1 MARVHLLFSALCA
14 LPLCC
19 GSEGISWD
27 VHGVVHSVPATTR
40 KYLGRRSVRVNATS
54 ARIVELSGSLE
65 WICAQGESGMP
76 PEITGAI
83 VTIPSTSVLNLPC
96 DDALSYLAF
105 RGAGA
110 RAVLAGAATRY
121 PGGDYY
127 LHNGIFTAR
136 RAPMPWLD
144 VNDDA
149 LRDVVAAVRDGHA
162 VLLEPSASNPWRKL
176 FRSWCWVV
184 IFRVTVPVCALA
196 TTYLAVKTLRARGF
210 GELLPVLVLVVE
222 ALSMLSIALAS
233 SIFGLYW
240 SGDVAGRWVTELH
253 ISMYIGGGFFT
264 SVLMSMH
271 LASLRKHLQNT
282 IEEGAGRSPEASP
295 THAAHIAALFA
306 ATSGVEATI
315 LLLFIN
321 KRISYEMMFFLA
333 EVYSI
338 SQMFVAGYFIRGA
351 RLGYAFHRRRIR
363 VHLRR
368 SRDSW
373 TAADASTWTAAEIHV
388 HTMTACL
395 ALSAVCMLFQSTG
408 MFLAPFYLLEG
419 PTKFTICCAL
429 TTGGRVG
436 TALAQVRAL
445 KPPPSLVRFDTSVGE
460 STREP
465 LAESGMTRGH
475 GLTPREATRSSN
487 SSMASTPRT
496 LCDLSSTMSTGDDS
510 EYSVEA
516 KVELTD
522 RNLEAHNKRLN
533 PDRIISDPTP
543 KNTPLPITRFRIDTG
558 PITSGARILL
568 TAPAT
573 ATVRELKHL
582 AELRVRKNR
591 DATWHPTLRL
601 VELCVQGG
609 YSLDDSE
616 VATKA
621 ISSDEVLTAIWQ
633 EVCVDPC
640 VPHQAGGFT
649 QLSSEPGGF
658 SG

>member
-40 KYLGRRSVRVNATS
+40 KYLGRRSVRVNATR

-144 VNDDA
+144 VNDNA

-196 TTYLAVKTLRARGF
+196 TSYLAVKTLRARGF

-271 LASLRKHLQNT
+271 LASLRKHLQST
-282 IEEGAGRSPEASP
+282 MEEGAGRSPEASP

-351 RLGYAFHRRRIR
+351 RLGYR
-363 VHLRR
+363 
-368 SRDSW
+368 
-373 TAADASTWTAAEIHV
+373 
-388 HTMTACL
+388 C
-395 ALSAVCMLFQSTG
+395 
-408 MFLAPFYLLEG
+408 
-419 PTKFTICCAL
+419 
-429 TTGGRVG
+429 
-436 TALAQVRAL
+436 
-445 KPPPSLVRFDTSVGE
+445 
-460 STREP
+460 
-465 LAESGMTRGH
+465 
-475 GLTPREATRSSN
+475 
-487 SSMASTPRT
+487 
-496 LCDLSSTMSTGDDS
+496 
-510 EYSVEA
+510 
-516 KVELTD
+516 
-522 RNLEAHNKRLN
+522 
-533 PDRIISDPTP
+533 
-543 KNTPLPITRFRIDTG
+543 
-558 PITSGARILL
+558 
-568 TAPAT
+568 
-573 ATVRELKHL
+573 
-582 AELRVRKNR
+582 
-591 DATWHPTLRL
+591 
-601 VELCVQGG
+601 
-609 YSLDDSE
+609 
-616 VATKA
+616 
-621 ISSDEVLTAIWQ
+621 
-633 EVCVDPC
+633 
-640 VPHQAGGFT
+640 
-649 QLSSEPGGF
+649 
-658 SG
+658 

>member
-83 VTIPSTSVLNLPC
+83 VTIASTSVLNLPC

-240 SGDVAGRWVTELH
+240 SGDVAGRLVTELH
-253 ISMYIGGGFFT
+253 ISMYISGGFNCYP
-264 SVLMSMH
+264 
-271 LASLRKHLQNT
+271 AE
-282 IEEGAGRSPEASP
+282 IERGM
-295 THAAHIAALFA
+295 AAHPAIAQVAVI
-306 ATSGVEATI
+306 GVPD
-315 LLLFIN
+315 
-321 KRISYEMMFFLA
+321 
-333 EVYSI
+333 
-338 SQMFVAGYFIRGA
+338 A
-351 RLGYAFHRRRIR
+351 RLGEVGKAYVVPRPGQKIEAESLIR
-363 VHLRR
+363 WCREHMANYKVPRQIECLPVLPTNASGKVMKYQLR
-368 SRDSW
+368 
-373 TAADASTWTAAEIHV
+373 AAVADA
-388 HTMTACL
+388 L
-395 ALSAVCMLFQSTG
+395 Q
-408 MFLAPFYLLEG
+408 
-419 PTKFTICCAL
+419 
-429 TTGGRVG
+429 
-436 TALAQVRAL
+436 
-445 KPPPSLVRFDTSVGE
+445 
-460 STREP
+460 
-465 LAESGMTRGH
+465 
-475 GLTPREATRSSN
+475 
-487 SSMASTPRT
+487 
-496 LCDLSSTMSTGDDS
+496 
-510 EYSVEA
+510 
-516 KVELTD
+516 
-522 RNLEAHNKRLN
+522 
-533 PDRIISDPTP
+533 
-543 KNTPLPITRFRIDTG
+543 
-558 PITSGARILL
+558 
-568 TAPAT
+568 
-573 ATVRELKHL
+573 
-582 AELRVRKNR
+582 
-591 DATWHPTLRL
+591 
-601 VELCVQGG
+601 
-609 YSLDDSE
+609 
-616 VATKA
+616 
-621 ISSDEVLTAIWQ
+621 
-633 EVCVDPC
+633 
-640 VPHQAGGFT
+640 
-649 QLSSEPGGF
+649 
-658 SG
+658 